1 MNIVSTD
8 NSLKLYRINKY
19 FTKENICIKF
29 SLKCS
34 YLYLK
39 TIERDIINNYQIL

>member
-1 MNIVSTD
+1 MNIIMNIVSTD

-29 SLKCS
+29 
-34 YLYLK
+34 
-39 TIERDIINNYQIL
+39 IEMFLLIS